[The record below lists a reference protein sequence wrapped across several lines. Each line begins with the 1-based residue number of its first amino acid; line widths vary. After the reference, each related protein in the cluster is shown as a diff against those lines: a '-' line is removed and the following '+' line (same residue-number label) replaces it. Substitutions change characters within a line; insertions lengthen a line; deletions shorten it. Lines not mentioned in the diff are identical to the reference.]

1 MIDKI
6 EKLIEKVR
14 NKDYE
19 AYEDLEYYLMQF
31 SIQVANKKHNVDL
44 AYSNMEFKKAEYQA
58 LNRDKHNSDRS
69 CSMQFKLDNRQAIN
83 KLETIEAETKL
94 LEAKMKAYERF
105 ANFYKSDEIR
115 WLALNKRLNWPNKS

>member
-31 SIQVANKKHNVDL
+31 SIQVAEKKHKADL
-44 AYSNMEFKKAEYQA
+44 AFANMEFKKAEYQIE
-58 LNRDKHNSDRS
+58 NRDKYNSDRTAS
-69 CSMQFKLDNRQAIN
+69 SKFKLEFKEKIQQ
-83 KLETIEAETKL
+83 LETMEAEAKL
-94 LEAKMKAYERF
+94 MEAKLKAYERF

>member
-1 MIDKI
+1 MIETI

-14 NKDYE
+14 LKDYE

-31 SIQVANKKHNVDL
+31 SIIVAEKRYKVEL
-44 AYSNMEFKKAEYQA
+44 WEANMNFKKAEYQIQ
-58 LNRDKHNSDRS
+58 NRHKYNSDRTAS
-69 CSMQFKLDNRQAIN
+69 SHFKIENKEKIQ
-83 KLETIEAETKL
+83 KLETMKAEVNL

-115 WLALNKRLNWPNKS
+115 ELALNKRLLINNTK

>member
-19 AYEDLEYYLMQF
+19 AYEDLEYYLMQL
-31 SIQVANKKHNVDL
+31 SIEVANKKHNVEL
-44 AYSNMEFKKAEYQA
+44 SRSNMEFKKAEYQIE
-58 LNRDKHNSDRS
+58 NRDKYNSDRTAS
-69 CSMQFKLDNRQAIN
+69 SHFKKDNADKIN
-83 KLETIEAETKL
+83 ELEIMEAEADLLQAKL
-94 LEAKMKAYERF
+94 KAYERF